1 MSAPDPFIITK
12 ALDWLAEGRRV
23 ALATVIRT
31 WGSAP
36 QPVGSQLLIDAD
48 GNFLGSVS
56 GGCVE
61 AEVITEA
68 ADVIESGE
76 PKALEYGVEDNTAW
90 KVGLACGGS
99 IRIFVEKVEGARGS
113 STDGLLHRL
122 VKDVEAR
129 RQVALVTDLTTGA
142 QSLAHSAQ
150 DVDKDLAPALEDA
163 FRCDRS
169 IALASDDGEIF
180 INVFNATVRLIIVG
194 AVHIAQQLVPMARA
208 LGHDV
213 VILDPRTAFATEE
226 RFGDAEVSR
235 EWPDE
240 ALPKIGV
247 DARTALIALTHDPK
261 IDDPALIHALSS
273 NAFYVGAL
281 GSRKTH
287 AKRVERLLKAGV
299 ASADIE
305 RIHAPIGLDIGA
317 QGAAEIALSIMA
329 EITAVQRGK
338 VGNGR

>member
-1 MSAPDPFIITK
+1 MSAPDPFIIAK
-12 ALDWLAEGRRV
+12 ALNWLAEGRRV
-23 ALATVIRT
+23 ALATVIQT

-61 AEVITEA
+61 AEVITQA
-68 ADVIESGE
+68 ADVIATGE
-76 PKALEYGVEDNTAW
+76 PKSLEYGVEDSTAW

-99 IRIFVEKVEGARGS
+99 IRIFVEKVEGERDS
-113 STDGLLHRL
+113 SAESLLHRI
-122 VKDVEAR
+122 VSDVESR
-129 RQVALVTDLTTGA
+129 RQVALITNLATGA
-142 QSLAHSAQ
+142 QRLAYSPR
-150 DVDKDLAPALEDA
+150 DLEKDLATTLGDA
-163 FRCDRS
+163 FRCDKS
-169 IALASDDGEIF
+169 IALAADCGEVF
-180 INVFNATVRLIIVG
+180 INVFNPTVRLIVVG

-213 VILDPRTAFATEE
+213 VIVDPRTAFATEE
-226 RFGDAEVSR
+226 RFGDAEISC

-299 ASADIE
+299 SVAGIK
-305 RIHAPIGLDIGA
+305 RISAPIGLDIGA

-338 VGNGR
+338 SSHGP

>member
-1 MSAPDPFIITK
+1 
-12 ALDWLAEGRRV
+12 
-23 ALATVIRT
+23 
-31 WGSAP
+31 
-36 QPVGSQLLIDAD
+36 VGSQLLVDGD

-68 ADVIESGE
+68 ADVIATGE
-76 PKALEYGVEDNTAW
+76 PKSLEFGVEDNTAW

-99 IRIFVEKVEGARGS
+99 IRIFVQKVEGDRAGS
-113 STDGLLHRL
+113 ADGVLHRL
-122 VKDVEAR
+122 VGDVESR
-129 RQVALVTDLTTGA
+129 RQVALVTNLATGA
-142 QSLAHSAQ
+142 QSLAHSP
-150 DVDKDLAPALEDA
+150 DDLKKELAPSLEGA
-163 FRCDRS
+163 FRCDKS
-169 IALASDDGEIF
+169 LAVAGDDGEVF
-180 INVFNATVRLIIVG
+180 INVFNPTVRLIIVG

-213 VILDPRTAFATEE
+213 VILDPRSAFATEQ
-226 RFGDAEVSR
+226 RFGDAEISR
-235 EWPDE
+235 EWPEE
-240 ALPKIGV
+240 ALPRIGV
-247 DARTALIALTHDPK
+247 DAGTALIALTHDPK

-273 NAFYVGAL
+273 DAFYVGAL

-287 AKRVERLLKAGV
+287 AKRVERLRQAGV
-299 ASADIE
+299 AEADIE

-338 VGNGR
+338 ANGGR